1 MRRSKIRI
9 EKWQKIIISKK
20 ENSYDYIVRAIAEQ
34 NKNSRTSNPDPSRSS
49 YMVDGGI
56 DMVKM
61 RLGEKVLE
69 IERG

>member
-1 MRRSKIRI
+1 MIRLYAPS
-9 EKWQKIIISKK
+9 QKR
-20 ENSYDYIVRAIAEQ
+20 NQ
-34 NKNSRTSNPDPSRSS
+34 NSRISNPDPSRSS
-49 YMVDGGI
+49 YIFGGGD